1 MEAIVSFLISALMGM
16 GIGGGGLF
24 VIYLTLCLKLPQVVA
39 QGTNLLFF
47 VIAGLSSLFYHLKKR
62 KIVLWQVVIMILFGS
77 VGSIVFSHFAN
88 IIDPK
93 YPRVAL
99 GILLAVSGSL
109 SLYSAIIKP
118 LVKKF
123 KKTLYK

>member
-1 MEAIVSFLISALMGM
+1 MGM

-24 VIYLTLCLKLPQVVA
+24 VIYLTLCLDFPQPLA

-47 VIAGLSSLFYHLKKR
+47 VIAGASSLIYHLIKR
-62 KIVLWQVVIMILFGS
+62 KIYPWQIGIMVLFGS
-77 VGSIVFSHFAN
+77 LGSIIFSRYAN

-93 YPRVAL
+93 YPRIAL
-99 GILLAVSGSL
+99 GILLITSGVIT
-109 SLYSAIIKP
+109 LYNNILKP
-118 LVKKF
+118 LIKKF